1 MPANS
6 IKLISLDITI
16 TTNDSVDNIL
26 GLIQGEYGTYSAAW
40 HAIEKKCSK
49 DKADDLSVSDNPLL
63 LKIRSLDD
71 TLSKAIVL
79 VHNTQKKLTN
89 DEKGPLSE
97 AERELWSLQLIL
109 SFIFLEINHHQ
120 IIQDED
126 CCTPDGEFLLRQLTD
141 LLGELRGQYRLWIAG
156 QWKTG
161 CTNHKSKG
169 ILGRIIKNFSSRNDN
184 SEDVEEDEDDEAA
197 AAIDA
202 EMDKDR
208 EERESN
214 E

>member
-16 TTNDSVDNIL
+16 TTNHSVDNIL

-49 DKADDLSVSDNPLL
+49 DKADDLSDSDNPLL
-63 LKIRSLDD
+63 LKLRSLDD
-71 TLSKAIVL
+71 TLGKAIVL
-79 VHNTQKKLTN
+79 VRNTQNKLTN

-120 IIQDED
+120 LSLHLY
-126 CCTPDGEFLLRQLTD
+126 TRWRVSFAP
-141 LLGELRGQYRLWIAG
+141 
-156 QWKTG
+156 
-161 CTNHKSKG
+161 TN
-169 ILGRIIKNFSSRNDN
+169 
-184 SEDVEEDEDDEAA
+184 
-197 AAIDA
+197 
-202 EMDKDR
+202 
-208 EERESN
+208 
-214 E
+214 